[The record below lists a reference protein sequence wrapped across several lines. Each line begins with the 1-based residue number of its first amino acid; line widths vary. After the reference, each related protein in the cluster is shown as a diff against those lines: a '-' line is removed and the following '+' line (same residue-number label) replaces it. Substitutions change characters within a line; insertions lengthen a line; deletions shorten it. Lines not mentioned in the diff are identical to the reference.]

1 MKIPVQSHSYT
12 IELTMTPM
20 IDVVFLLLVFFIW
33 TSSFEVPEFDLP
45 SAIAETPQE
54 GSGVDDPLPLTE
66 PFDEMIVRLSRV
78 DAQLIIALNEQ
89 PIENLTI
96 LRSRLKEIIAIG
108 VQPPVIIDPADEVTM
123 NDAVKAYDAAREAG
137 ADRVL
142 FAAQPE

>member
-1 MKIPVQSHSYT
+1 MKIPVQSHRNT
-12 IELTMTPM
+12 IELMMTPM

-45 SAIAETPQE
+45 SAIAETPQG
-54 GSGVDDPLPLTE
+54 GSGVDDPLPITE

-78 DAQLIIALNEQ
+78 DAQLIIVLNEQ